1 MQPLFKTACLAIAA
15 ACVIAGPIQANAS
28 TNPDTDATASTHY
41 KLVKTID
48 LPGKGGH
55 GDWVVFDPATHEI
68 WVVQS
73 PDHAVVVLDA
83 DTLAVKATILGIQ
96 DGNGIALNDKFAFV
110 ADAKAN
116 KLVVID
122 KRTFKQVA
130 AVDTAGKA
138 PDGVAL
144 DTKNSRVYVAND
156 DSDTES
162 VFMDQPPFTRVGTI
176 ALTPQPAKHGPDV
189 NLYEP
194 SLGRIYQ
201 PVDNVVDVIDPAAQK
216 VVAVWK
222 FHLKKD
228 AKPMVYD
235 SQGKHLIIGSRDEK
249 VLIVDPD
256 GKLVAT
262 VPFEGGNIDQTAI
275 DVGARRIFLGDKS
288 GEVDVIDL
296 DTHQVVDH
304 LHTEKNVHTLAVDPR
319 THRIFVYLNES
330 NKVDVFEPV

>member
-1 MQPLFKTACLAIAA
+1 MRPLFKTACLAIAM
-15 ACVIAGPIQANAS
+15 ACAIAGPTSANAS
-28 TNPDTDATASTHY
+28 TATHY

-55 GDWVVFDPATHEI
+55 GDWVVFDPATREI
-68 WVVQS
+68 WLAQS
-73 PDHAVVVLDA
+73 PDHDVVVLDA
-83 DTLAVKATILGIQ
+83 DTLGVKATIAGIE

-110 ADAKAN
+110 ADAANN

-122 KRTFKQVA
+122 KRTDKQVA
-130 AVDTAGKA
+130 AVDTAGKG

-144 DTKNSRVYVAND
+144 DTRNGRVYVAND
-156 DSDTES
+156 DSDTET
-162 VFMDQPPFTRVGTI
+162 VFMDQPPFTKVAQI

-189 NLYEP
+189 NLYEQA
-194 SLGRIYQ
+194 LGRIYQ
-201 PVDNVVDVIDPAAQK
+201 PVDNVIDVIDPDTQK
-216 VVAVWK
+216 VVDVWN

-249 VLIVDPD
+249 VLIVDAD

-275 DVGARRIFLGDKS
+275 DVAARRIFLGDKS
-288 GEVDVIDL
+288 GDVDVIDL
-296 DTHQVVDH
+296 DTRQVVDH